1 MPKDTQ
7 FLHLGIEV
15 LVVVIPGADLSKKG
29 PARKERCTQREG
41 NDEWDIRTDLQRRG
55 CDWEASGTSKSKK
68 PLAP

>member
-15 LVVVIPGADLSKKG
+15 LVVVIPEADWGKKG
-29 PARKERCTQREG
+29 PARKERRTQREG
-41 NDEWDIRTDLQRRG
+41 NGEWDIRNERG
-55 CDWEASGTSKSKK
+55 CDWEAAGTSKNKK